1 MAVER
6 HPEHGPD
13 GLPLRDPRPD
23 RRCDRGPARRPV
35 CHDRDVVEA
44 VGAALGFVLIGLV
57 AWDLF
62 QTVVVPRPTP
72 GHVRLSRYVVRG
84 AWAAMKRVGGRAT
97 PAVRDNLYGLFG
109 PGAAIVLL
117 GVWLALLIVGFGLV
131 LFALRDQVSPTLPD
145 IWSAIYLA
153 ATSVLTIGYG
163 DFVPTGAATRILAVI
178 AAAGGLGAVALVV
191 TFLFSLYGSYQ
202 RRELAVV
209 TLQAAAGAP
218 PSAVALLETYARL
231 DIRERLDTL
240 FQAWEDWSSEVLD
253 SHVAYPILGYFR
265 SSHDNLSW
273 IGSLGTVL
281 DAATLVVTTI
291 EGLPQGHAE
300 LARRVGSHLAED
312 LSNLG
317 FSAGQTSWLGRDE
330 FDAACDRL
338 QRAGYFIGDR
348 AAAWGRFEAAR
359 LAYAPRLEAM
369 ANYWAVAATSWLG
382 VGDMTR
388 SPAHREAAAEREAE
402 PAIYV

>member
-1 MAVER
+1 MARSQRV
-6 HPEHGPD
+6 
-13 GLPLRDPRPD
+13 PRPD
-23 RRCDRGPARRPV
+23 AP
-35 CHDRDVVEA
+35 CHDRCVELL
-44 VGAALGFVLIGLV
+44 GAAAGLILATLV
-57 AWDLF
+57 GWDLF

-84 AWAAMKRVGGRAT
+84 SWALTRRLGRGASPST
-97 PAVRDNLYGLFG
+97 RDNLFGLFG
-109 PGAAIVLL
+109 PGAAILL
-117 GVWLALLIVGFGLV
+117 LAVWLGLLIIGFGLV
-131 LFALRDQVSPTLPD
+131 LWALRDQTSPVLPD
-145 IWSAIYLA
+145 VPSAIYLA

-163 DFVPTGAATRILAVI
+163 DFVPTGAATRFLAVV

-202 RRELAVV
+202 RRELSIV

-231 DIRERLDTL
+231 DLTDRLDSL
-240 FQAWEDWSSEVLD
+240 FREWEGWSSEVLD
-253 SHVAYPILGYFR
+253 SHVAYPILGFFR

-273 IGSLGTVL
+273 ISALGTVL

-291 EGLPQGHAE
+291 EGLPRGHAE

-317 FSAGQTSWLGRDE
+317 FGEGETAWLGRDA
-330 FDAACDRL
+330 FNAACDRL
-338 QRAGYFIGDR
+338 ARAGYLIGDR
-348 AAAWGRFEAAR
+348 TDAWGRFEAAR
-359 LAYAPRLEAM
+359 LAYAPRLEMM

-382 VGDMTR
+382 VGDAVR
-388 SPAHREAAAEREAE
+388 SPAHREDRRTEEE
-402 PAIYV
+402 PIYL

>member
-1 MAVER
+1 MAPRMGV
-6 HPEHGPD
+6 
-13 GLPLRDPRPD
+13 PRPD
-23 RRCDRGPARRPV
+23 LPV
-35 CHDRDVVEA
+35 GSVAMGRACHDPDVLQA
-44 VGAALGFVLIGLV
+44 VGAAIGLVLVGLV

-84 AWAAMKRVGGRAT
+84 AWAAMKRWGESA
-97 PAVRDNLYGLFG
+97 PAGMRDSLYGLFG
-109 PGAAIVLL
+109 PGAAILLL
-117 GVWLALLIVGFGLV
+117 GIWLGLLIVGFGLV
-131 LFALRDQVSPTLPD
+131 LYALRDQVSPVLPD
-145 IWSAIYLA
+145 LWSALYLA
-153 ATSVLTIGYG
+153 ASSVLTIGYG
-163 DFVPTGAATRILAVI
+163 DFVPTGALTRILAVI

-209 TLQAAAGAP
+209 TLQAAAGGP

-231 DIRERLDTL
+231 DLLDRLDTL
-240 FQAWEDWSSEVLD
+240 FQEWEGWSSEVLD

-273 IGSLGTVL
+273 IGALGTVL

-291 EGLPQGHAE
+291 EGLPLGHAE

-317 FSAGQTSWLGRDE
+317 FSAGETGGLRRDE
-330 FDAACDRL
+330 FEAACDRL
-338 QRAGYFIGDR
+338 QRAGYLIGDR
-348 AAAWGRFEAAR
+348 TAAWGRFEAAR
-359 LAYAPRLEAM
+359 LAYAPRLETM

-382 VGDMTR
+382 VGDMVR
-388 SPAHREAAAEREAE
+388 SPAHREAGAEPERE
-402 PAIYV
+402 PIYL

>member
-1 MAVER
+1 M
-6 HPEHGPD
+6 D
-13 GLPLRDPRPD
+13 L
-23 RRCDRGPARRPV
+23 
-35 CHDRDVVEA
+35 
-44 VGAALGFVLIGLV
+44 VGAALGLFLVALV

-84 AWAAMKRVGGRAT
+84 SWALTRQVGRRAS
-97 PAVRDNLYGLFG
+97 AGARDNLFGLFG
-109 PGAAIVLL
+109 PGAAILLL
-117 GVWLALLIVGFGLV
+117 GVWLGLLIVGFGFV
-131 LFALRDQVSPTLPD
+131 LWALRDQVSPVLPD
-145 IWSAIYLA
+145 VASAIYLA

-163 DFVPTGAATRILAVI
+163 DYVPTGAETRFLAVV

-202 RRELAVV
+202 RRELSIV

-231 DIRERLDTL
+231 ELTERLGGL
-240 FQAWEDWSSEVLD
+240 FREWEGWSSEVLD
-253 SHVAYPILGYFR
+253 SHVAYPILGFFR

-273 IGSLGTVL
+273 ISALGTVL

-291 EGLPQGHAE
+291 EGLPRGDAE

-317 FSAGQTSWLGRDE
+317 FSEGETTWLGREE

-338 QRAGYFIGDR
+338 SRAGYLIGDR
-348 AAAWGRFEAAR
+348 EAAWGRFEAAR

-382 VGDMTR
+382 VGDMVR
-388 SPAHREAAAEREAE
+388 SPAHREERRAEEE
-402 PAIYV
+402 PIYL